1 MSGTDARSPW
11 VRTSRAQRP
20 RLGPVRITKSRW
32 IRIFLAI
39 AVVVTIGGIASAIYA
54 QHVLAGLPDPGS
66 APILAR
72 SIVIYD
78 RNGAVLA
85 EHNKQG
91 TFHVAVKLADMGKL
105 APQAMLAAEDRD
117 FYTHGALSWPAIL
130 RAIVVNTI
138 NHSSVQGGST
148 ISQQLVKISFFN
160 DERTLSRKIK
170 EALIANQL
178 ERKYTKD
185 QILELYMN
193 RVYYGHGAYGVG
205 AAAKTYFGNDKL
217 VKDLSP
223 AQAAFLAGLV
233 NAPSAYDPRLHYDRS
248 RDRELYVLKEMVAAG
263 DLTQAQSTQAAAED
277 ISKELKYDT
286 AYRDARSPHFVDYI
300 LSRLEAQFGPALVQ
314 QGGLQVHTTLDPTM
328 QGWAEKAVADGVHVM
343 AGQGVNNGMMMIA
356 KPSTGE
362 VLAWV
367 GSADYGN
374 AQIGGQFDVILSRRQ
389 PGSSFKP
396 YVYEAAYK
404 DRKLTPASC
413 VHDSPTSFNGYRPLD
428 FDNSFMGVMTA
439 QQALLLSRNVAAV
452 EVAQKEGIANV
463 NALAT
468 QMGIKSPLQPYLS
481 TAIGGSEVT
490 MFDHLQGYQVFA
502 NQGMKVPLL
511 TITRIADASGN
522 TLFEQAPGR
531 QDGQQQVLSAQE
543 SYLVTNTL
551 KDYQNQWHLGWQ
563 KQMAGKSGTSGG
575 SEIGVH
581 QDAWMMAYNKDI
593 VIGGWAGNTAAGGT
607 GSSISAFGV
616 NTGETMLAEVIN
628 ELPADDNHFFP
639 EPSGLISKNGSL
651 FLPGTENVVL
661 CASSGR
667 SDQGNGNG
675 GNGHGNG
682 KKHP

>member
-1 MSGTDARSPW
+1 M
-11 VRTSRAQRP
+11 
-20 RLGPVRITKSRW
+20 
-32 IRIFLAI
+32 
-39 AVVVTIGGIASAIYA
+39 
-54 QHVLAGLPDPGS
+54 
-66 APILAR
+66 
-72 SIVIYD
+72 
-78 RNGAVLA
+78 
-85 EHNKQG
+85 
-91 TFHVAVKLADMGKL
+91 
-105 APQAMLAAEDRD
+105 
-117 FYTHGALSWPAIL
+117 
-130 RAIVVNTI
+130 
-138 NHSSVQGGST
+138 
-148 ISQQLVKISFFN
+148 
-160 DERTLSRKIK
+160 
-170 EALIANQL
+170 
-178 ERKYTKD
+178 
-185 QILELYMN
+185 
-193 RVYYGHGAYGVG
+193 
-205 AAAKTYFGNDKL
+205 
-217 VKDLSP
+217 
-223 AQAAFLAGLV
+223 
-233 NAPSAYDPRLHYDRS
+233 
-248 RDRELYVLKEMVAAG
+248 
-263 DLTQAQSTQAAAED
+263 
-277 ISKELKYDT
+277 
-286 AYRDARSPHFVDYI
+286 
-300 LSRLEAQFGPALVQ
+300 
-314 QGGLQVHTTLDPTM
+314 
-328 QGWAEKAVADGVHVM
+328 
-343 AGQGVNNGMMMIA
+343 
-356 KPSTGE
+356 
-362 VLAWV
+362 
-367 GSADYGN
+367 
-374 AQIGGQFDVILSRRQ
+374 
-389 PGSSFKP
+389 
-396 YVYEAAYK
+396 
-404 DRKLTPASC
+404 
-413 VHDSPTSFNGYRPLD
+413 
-428 FDNSFMGVMTA
+428 
-439 QQALLLSRNVAAV
+439 AAV

-543 SYLVTNTL
+543 TYLVTNTL

-667 SDQGNGNG
+667 SGQGNGNG
-675 GNGHGNG
+675 GNEHGNG